1 MQILVVVVV
10 VLNFAFAPALG
21 LLYRFTGRDF
31 MPAGCFP
38 NVAQYWGG
46 QTDWLPFPA
55 RCPIRQDI
63 LSGKYSG
70 HADFE
75 LDSSEF
81 AQGCS
86 GNVQSLNLDPTAPN
100 LTRYGGGM
108 SCVSTTSNSIGALTK
123 IVEPW
128 LEFHEDGLPKP
139 TYCQLPPKNG
149 RCGWNNPSL
158 ASGKPA
164 TSGKL
169 LFDKWYRDDATY
181 NKRVSFE
188 LNLTET
194 FVGGFEF
201 QSAKFSPL
209 SRFLACGFTADN
221 ALNCSNGGKIW
232 PRAQL
237 GSFKDPYDETLPTS
251 NTYGFTTEMH
261 SFFTFAGTET
271 FSFSGDDDV
280 WVYLNQRLALDVG
293 GLHTPAQSIINLAS
307 AQVQQKLGL
316 IKGQVYAIDIFHAER
331 KSVGSNFGITTSLQP
346 ECGILT
352 SGAAVNSSSEQAWH
366 LVGAAWRSSQL
377 VLQRGEPNL
386 ASYAFLKS
394 PQHVGP
400 GFVAK
405 FAFQISQQSS
415 PQANGG
421 FAFVLHRDSLENLN
435 GGSGGNFGFRK
446 NLPHSLAVAFEG
458 FGNRVSLIADGNRT
472 LATAQLMHP
481 NRVDGDGNEHQI
493 EVRFYGQRPNW
504 IEVYLDNGLFLQKR
518 DLELASNVFQGGSSS
533 GVYVGFTSGS
543 GVTDRFDVRVAN
555 FQFLA
560 VTVDPKQT
568 SLFNQTSSSAPVTGV
583 ANGRDALV
591 LQVQTFDACGN
602 AIQFGGL
609 SKDLV
614 AMLVRA
620 DGNATRLLLRR
631 RLGHLEESVIQGQV
645 KDGGNGRYWVE
656 FTTTQMG
663 KYVLFAQFQAVA
675 FVNGTQG
682 VEFLPAVPTPTAA
695 PFGLPLPTENAFPS
709 DLFGILGGALLG
721 ICLLF
726 CLLAGWGVRQRNQWR
741 RQKRFIPA
749 GQQAEAERNVEY
761 HNPDAELD
769 DIKVKVERSYHQLNF
784 ERSKHVEE
792 RALRE
797 SLLAQ
802 IQELREHIAVLHAKK
817 DQNKLDCT

>member
-1 MQILVVVVV
+1 MQILVVVVLG
-10 VLNFAFAPALG
+10 LNFGSAPALG

-31 MPAGCFP
+31 MPAGCCP

-46 QTDWLPFPA
+46 QTDWLPFPG

-81 AQGCS
+81 GQGCS
-86 GNVQSLNLDPTAPN
+86 GNVQSLNLDPSAPN
-100 LTRYGGGM
+100 LTRYAGGV

-139 TYCQLPPKNG
+139 AYCQLPPRNG
-149 RCGWNNPSL
+149 RCGWNG
-158 ASGKPA
+158 AGKPA

-194 FVGGFEF
+194 SAGVFGF

-209 SRFLACGFTADN
+209 SRFPACGFTADN
-221 ALNCSNGGKIW
+221 ALNCSNGGKLW

-237 GSFKDPYDETLPTS
+237 GSFKDPYDETLPAS
-251 NTYGFTTEMH
+251 STYGFTTEMH
-261 SFFTFAGTET
+261 SFFTFAGSET
-271 FSFSGDDDV
+271 FAFSGDDDV

-293 GLHTPAQSIINLAS
+293 GLHTPAESAINLAS
-307 AQVQQKLGL
+307 AQVQQRLGL
-316 IKGQVYAIDIFHAER
+316 VKGQVYAIDIFHAER
-331 KSVGSNFGITTSLQP
+331 KSAGSNFGITTSLRP

-352 SGAAVNSSSEQAWH
+352 SGAAVNSSWH
-366 LVGAAWRSSQL
+366 LVGAEWRSSRL
-377 VLQRGEPNL
+377 VLQRGEPSL
-386 ASYAFLKS
+386 ASYAFLQS

-405 FAFQISQQSS
+405 FAFQISQQTS

-435 GGSGGNFGFRK
+435 GGSGGNLGFRK

-458 FGNRVSLIADGNRT
+458 FGNRVSLVANGNRT

-481 NRVDGDGNEHQI
+481 NRVDGDGKEHHV

-518 DLELASNVFQGGSSS
+518 DLELASDVFHGGNSSS
-533 GVYVGFTSGS
+533 VYVGFTSGS
-543 GVTDRFDVRVAN
+543 GVADRFDVRVAN

-560 VTVDPKQT
+560 VAVDLQQT
-568 SLFNQTSSSAPVTGV
+568 SLFNQTSAPVTGV

-609 SKDLV
+609 PKDLV
-614 AMLVRA
+614 AVLVRA
-620 DGNATRLLLRR
+620 ELNATRLLR
-631 RLGHLEESVIQGQV
+631 RLEEDTIPGQV
-645 KDGGNGRYWVE
+645 KDGGNGRYRVE
-656 FTTTQMG
+656 FTTTHVG
-663 KYVLFAQFQAVA
+663 RYVVFAQFRAVVFA
-675 FVNGTQG
+675 NGTQV

-695 PFGLPLPTENAFPS
+695 PFGLPSPAEDAFAS
-709 DLFGILGGALLG
+709 NLFALLGGTLLG

-726 CLLAGWGVRQRNQWR
+726 CLLAGWGVRQRNQWQ

-749 GQQAEAERNVEY
+749 GQQSKAERGVEY
-761 HNPDAELD
+761 HNPDEELD
-769 DIKVKVERSYHQLNF
+769 DVKVKVERSYHQLNF

-802 IQELREHIAVLHAKK
+802 IQELREHVAVLRAKTH
-817 DQNKLDCT
+817 QTQLNCM